1 MFIFSYWLVTYAMLQ
16 NFNNNFLKNKIFLLI
31 FIKYFVDKED
41 YDSVALE
48 GIDLENFDD
57 PYPYVPLEVSYFNIQ
72 DE

>member
-1 MFIFSYWLVTYAMLQ
+1 M
-16 NFNNNFLKNKIFLLI
+16 LI

-57 PYPYVPLEVSYFNIQ
+57 PYPLWKFHIVIFKMNEDMIYYNY
-72 DE
+72 